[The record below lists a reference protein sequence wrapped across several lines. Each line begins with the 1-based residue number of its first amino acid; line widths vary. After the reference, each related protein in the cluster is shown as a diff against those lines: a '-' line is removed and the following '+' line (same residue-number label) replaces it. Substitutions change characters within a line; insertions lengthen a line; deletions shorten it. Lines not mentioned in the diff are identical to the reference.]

1 MSTVNTVWHPTNAC
15 RKLVNVPGA
24 GLSAAQHSCSHQSVC
39 SANLTES
46 RKMTEPAIQTIQ
58 QKLDNVLGRLKTTND
73 PHIRRR
79 LLTEMRVLIVELD
92 QIILRGE

>member
-1 MSTVNTVWHPTNAC
+1 
-15 RKLVNVPGA
+15 
-24 GLSAAQHSCSHQSVC
+24 
-39 SANLTES
+39 
-46 RKMTEPAIQTIQ
+46 MTEPAIQPIQ

-73 PHIRRR
+73 PRIRRR

>member
-1 MSTVNTVWHPTNAC
+1 MN
-15 RKLVNVPGA
+15 
-24 GLSAAQHSCSHQSVC
+24 LSARRTSPQAGK
-39 SANLTES
+39 L
-46 RKMTEPAIQTIQ
+46 TEPAIQIIQ

-92 QIILRGE
+92 QIILRGK